1 MESRK
6 NSAKLLAAGV
16 IAALGA
22 SLCCITPVLALV
34 AGIGGAASAFSWL
47 DPFRP
52 YLIGLTVL
60 ALGFA
65 WYQKL
70 KPKREDMDCAC
81 GDEKDKIPFMQSR
94 KFLGIVT
101 VLAALL
107 LSFPYFS
114 GAFFPNKPVK
124 EATVVKQPL
133 LHQAKLSIIG
143 MTCTGCENSVNHALK
158 SKEGVVEA
166 KANYE
171 EGMAT
176 ITYDSTAVTVGALKA
191 VIEKE
196 VGYQVTGIHMVDD
209 KIQESE

>member
-6 NSAKLLAAGV
+6 NSTKLLAAGV
-16 IAALGA
+16 MAALGA

-34 AGIGGAASAFSWL
+34 AGVGGAASAFSWL

-70 KPKREDMDCAC
+70 KSKKEDVDCAC
-81 GDEKDKIPFMQSR
+81 DDEEDKTPFMQSK
-94 KFLGIVT
+94 KFLGIIT
-101 VLAALL
+101 ALAVLL
-107 LSFPYFS
+107 LTFPYYS

-124 EATVVKQPL
+124 EATVVKLPL
-133 LHQAKLSIIG
+133 LHQAKLSIKG
-143 MTCTGCENSVNHALK
+143 MTCTGCESSVNHALE
-158 SKEGVVEA
+158 SKKGVVEA

-171 EGMAT
+171 EGVAMVS
-176 ITYDSTAVTVGALKA
+176 YDPFLVSPEILKKA
-191 VIEKE
+191 IEEE
-196 VGYQVTGIHMVDD
+196 VGYTVTNIEFIDPS
-209 KIQESE
+209 KE

>member
-6 NSAKLLAAGV
+6 NSTKLLAAGV
-16 IAALGA
+16 MAALGA

-70 KPKREDMDCAC
+70 KPKKEDVDCAC
-81 GDEKDKIPFMQSR
+81 DDEEDKTPFMQSK
-94 KFLGIVT
+94 KFLGLVT
-101 VLAALL
+101 ALAILL
-107 LSFPYFS
+107 MAFPYYS

-124 EATVVKQPL
+124 EATVVKLPV
-133 LHQAKLSIIG
+133 LHQAKLSIKG
-143 MTCTGCENSVNHALK
+143 MTCAGCESSVNHALS
-158 SKEGVVEA
+158 SKKGVLEA
-166 KANYE
+166 KASYE
-171 EGMAT
+171 EGIAKVT
-176 ITYDSTAVTVGALKA
+176 FDSTFVSTETLKKA
-191 VIEKE
+191 IEEE
-196 VGYQVTGIHMVDD
+196 VGYTVTNIEFIDPNP
-209 KIQESE
+209 E